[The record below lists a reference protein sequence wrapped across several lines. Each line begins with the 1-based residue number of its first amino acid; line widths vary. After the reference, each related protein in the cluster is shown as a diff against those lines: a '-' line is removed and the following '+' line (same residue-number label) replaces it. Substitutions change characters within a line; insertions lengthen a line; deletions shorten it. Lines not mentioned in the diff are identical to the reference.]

1 MWVPISVS
9 CFLPYGVCVWVS
21 LPGSLRVHFS
31 NRGPVVPSRIV
42 QVTLSSKTW
51 SKSRISW
58 CNSSCHS
65 QSWKGLISHTHIMR
79 FQSILCHCQI
89 LCNFF
94 IMKRTRFLCY
104 WCFQETLGCK
114 NAAVLAATR
123 ELEEASVV
131 DNVIQCTQ

>member
-1 MWVPISVS
+1 ML
-9 CFLPYGVCVWVS
+9 F
-21 LPGSLRVHFS
+21 
-31 NRGPVVPSRIV
+31 RIV
-42 QVTLSSKTW
+42 QVTLSSKTG

-65 QSWKGLISHTHIMR
+65 HSWKGLSHTHIMR
-79 FQSILCHCQI
+79 FQSRLCHCRF

-104 WCFQETLGCK
+104 WCFRETLGCK

-123 ELEEASVV
+123 ELEEASAV